1 MSHAVAM
8 PSWNIQ
14 TALPHL
20 TGFTMADELIAL
32 AEMHDDIVVLTA
44 DLALSNGLSA
54 FQARF
59 PDRFFNMGIAEQNM
73 VSVAAGLAASGCRP
87 YIATFASFVS
97 LLGAEQLRTDLAYP
111 GMKVTIL
118 AHHVGVALG
127 FYGTSH
133 HAVEDIAVCRAMGGM
148 TVASAADGAAI
159 RGILRATLETPGPL
173 YLRIGRGQEEVVY
186 ADVPS
191 FVPGRFHQLRDGDA
205 ATVIATGI
213 GVHAA
218 LAAAAVLQSEGVAV
232 RVLDAAFIKPLDV
245 PAVLAAARETG
256 AILTVEEH
264 NPNGGLGEA
273 VAGVLAD
280 AGLGIRFRRKAL
292 PDDYAPVAPPT
303 HLYRHFGLD
312 GPGIT
317 AELRALI
324 GR

>member
-1 MSHAVAM
+1 MSHAIAM

-14 TALPHL
+14 TALPYL
-20 TGFTMADELIAL
+20 TGFTMANELIAL
-32 AEMHDDIVVLTA
+32 AEQHDDIVVLTA

-54 FQARF
+54 FQDRF
-59 PDRFFNMGIAEQNM
+59 PKRFFNMGIAEQNM
-73 VSVAAGLAASGCRP
+73 ISVAAGLAASGYRP
-87 YIATFASFVS
+87 YISTFAAFVS

-148 TVASAADGAAI
+148 TVASAADGTAI
-159 RGILRATLETPGPL
+159 RGLLRATLDTPGPV

-186 ADVPS
+186 DDVPA
-191 FVPGRFHQLRDGDA
+191 FVPGRFHQLRDGNA

-218 LAAAAVLQSEGVAV
+218 LEAAIALDAEGVSV
-232 RVLDAAFIKPLDV
+232 RVLDAAFIKPLDTN
-245 PAVLAAARETG
+245 AILAAARETG

-280 AGLGIRFRRKAL
+280 SGLGIRFRRKTL

-312 GPGIT
+312 GPGVT
-317 AELRALI
+317 AELRKLI
-324 GR
+324 GQ

>member
-14 TALPHL
+14 SALPYL

-32 AEMHDDIVVLTA
+32 AEQHDDIVVLTA

-54 FQARF
+54 FQDRF
-59 PDRFFNMGIAEQNM
+59 PERFFNMGIAEQNM
-73 VSVAAGLAASGCRP
+73 VSVAAGLAASGYRP
-87 YIATFASFVS
+87 YISTFASFVS

-148 TVASAADGAAI
+148 TVASAADGEAI
-159 RGILRATLETPGPL
+159 RGILRATLDVPGPV
-173 YLRIGRGQEEVVY
+173 YVRIGRGQEDIVY
-186 ADVPS
+186 DKVPTL
-191 FVPGRFHQLRDGDA
+191 VPGRFHQLRDGDA

-218 LAAAAVLQSEGVAV
+218 LAAADALQLEGVSV

-245 PAVLAAARETG
+245 PSIIAAAVETG
-256 AILTVEEH
+256 GILTVEEH

-312 GPGIT
+312 GPGVT

-324 GR
+324 AR

>member
-1 MSHAVAM
+1 MKPAVSR

-14 TALPHL
+14 TSVAAL

-32 AEMHDDIVVLTA
+32 AEVHQDIVVLTA

-54 FQARF
+54 FQDRF
-59 PDRFFNMGIAEQNM
+59 PKRFFNMGIAEQNM
-73 VSVAAGLAASGCRP
+73 VSVAAGLAASGYRP
-87 YIATFASFVS
+87 YISTFASFVS

-133 HAVEDIAVCRAMGGM
+133 HAVEDIAVCRAMSGM

-159 RGILRATLETPGPL
+159 RGLLRATLETPGPT
-173 YLRIGRGQEEVVY
+173 YMRIGRGQEKVVY
-186 ADVPS
+186 EDTPT
-191 FVPGRFHQLRDGDA
+191 FVPGRFHRVRDGDA
-205 ATVIATGI
+205 ATVIATGL

-218 LAAAAVLQSEGVAV
+218 LQAATSLAGEGVEV
-232 RVLDAAFIKPLDV
+232 RVLDAAFIKPLDI
-245 PAVLAAARETG
+245 PAILAAARETG
-256 AILTVEEH
+256 GILTVEEH

-280 AGLGIRFRRKAL
+280 AGLGIRFRRKSL

-312 GPGIT
+312 GAGVTI
-317 AELRALI
+317 ELRALI